1 MRKII
6 KINFLTVFLLVFIL
20 IFSCKQNK
28 ETEPDKQFRFH
39 SFREVPNI
47 TPDEINAIEALQNE
61 VDYFVYGMPQS
72 VEAFEDSYGEIRGFS
87 ALFCEW
93 MTELFGI
100 PFKPKLFEWLP
111 LLHGLETGEIEFTGE
126 LTANEER
133 LKIYHMTTD
142 IASRSLKYFR
152 IVNSRSLDE
161 IVKER
166 RIRCGFIEGTAT
178 LGTVAAEL
186 TPGTFDIIELS
197 DVSLVYNA
205 LKSGQIDAFY
215 YSSTI
220 EVNFIEYS
228 DIVTFDF
235 FPLIYRP
242 VSLTTQIDAYK
253 PIITVME
260 KILENGGLRYLTE
273 MYNKGSHEYLMHKLY
288 TQLTE
293 EERDFIRDNP
303 VVRMA
308 VDPGNYPDTF
318 FDKRENQWKGI
329 FLDILEEVT
338 VLTGLEFKRIND
350 ENANW
355 PEVYEMLKT
364 GEVALVPELIQ
375 SAEREQFFLWPEIM
389 QTTDHYALISNNDFP
404 DIKVNEI
411 LYVKVGLGRN
421 TAYTDI
427 FKKWFPNHMNTVE
440 YQSMNEAFDALRHGE
455 IDMVMSTEKR
465 LLYLTHYLEMP
476 YFKTNVLFNYI
487 VNSKFGFSK
496 DQEILCS
503 IFNKALG
510 SVDIKSISDKWNRR
524 TYDYRLKLV
533 EAQRPLLIGLSVML
547 LFVLALVAALFTK
560 SQISGRKLEILVK
573 ERTHDLH
580 MKTSVLM
587 TILDSSPDYIYCRDL
602 NSRYTHCSK
611 SALQLFDVNSKDII
625 GKTDL
630 EVFKISPKAAESIVK
645 EDNKIITSQLPIV
658 MEETMRLHSD
668 KDREVYLNIFLETI
682 KTPLIQNERV
692 IGIMGISRDITKRML
707 MERDLRMQTT
717 MLNALFDSIPDL
729 VFMLDMDL
737 CFTKCNIKFLDHFGL
752 TKEEVIGKGENSLRI
767 SAELTE
773 EHNNWNRKVIN
784 ECRTVVFEECIP
796 SANGIVTFLETIK
809 SPIMLDGDIVGVL
822 GIARNITKR
831 KEMEVSALAASNA
844 KSAFLA
850 NMSHEIRTPMNSI
863 MGFSELAMDIA
874 GNQKIKDYLSKIRT
888 NSEWLLQIINNILD
902 ISKIESGKME
912 LEKIPFD
919 MHDLFASCRTLVL
932 PKAVEKGINLH
943 FYAEPSLGKVPVGD
957 PTRLRQ
963 VFVNFLSNAVKFTNS
978 GIVKLFSK
986 IIGSTEDTITIHFEI
1001 KDSGIGMTPEQIEKI
1016 FDPFVQAE
1024 SGTTRKYGGT
1034 GLGLAITKNI
1044 VEMMGGK
1051 IYIESAPGVGTK
1063 FSFNIT
1069 FDTIDDTAEN
1079 IQYTKMDHVEIEK
1092 PVFEGEIMLCE
1103 DNTMNQEVISEHL
1116 ARVGIKTVIA
1126 ENGKIGVEMVQNRI
1140 TNNEKQFDLIFMDIH
1155 MPVMDGLEASSK
1167 ILELKTGI
1175 PIIAMTANIM
1185 STDMDIYLK
1194 SGMQDCIGKPFT
1206 SQELWHLLMKY
1217 FTPCDTRNAQMNA
1230 QIVSNKEF
1238 IKRIQLLFIRDN
1250 RQKYKEIIKSLE
1262 EGNVKE
1268 AHRQA
1273 HTLKSNAAQIGKTLL
1288 QEIAGNIELNLKGGV
1303 NQVTEKQLQVLETEL
1318 NAVINELQPLLEEY
1332 EAQSKAKKSEVPP
1345 LEKEKIKEVFDEL
1358 EPLLQSGNSECLN
1371 YMNILNNIPD
1381 SQDLLQF
1388 MEDFEFGK
1396 ALNELNKLRE
1406 KIWK

>member
-1 MRKII
+1 MRKVIY
-6 KINFLTVFLLVFIL
+6 LIL
-20 IFSCKQNK
+20 IAFVFFPFFSCARSSNYKQNK
-28 ETEPDKQFRFH
+28 NIESDKQIRFN
-39 SFREVPNI
+39 SFREVPGI
-47 TPDEINAIEALQNE
+47 TDEEIIAIEKLQQE
-61 VDYFVYGMPQS
+61 IDYFIYGMPRS
-72 VEAFEDSYGEIRGFS
+72 VEAFENIDGEINGFS
-87 ALFCEW
+87 ALFCNW

-100 PFKPKLFEWLP
+100 KFKPVLFEWLP
-111 LLHGLETGEIEFTGE
+111 LLHGLETGEIDFTGE

-133 LKIYHMTTD
+133 LRVYHMTTD
-142 IASRSLKYFR
+142 VASRPLKYFR
-152 IVNSRSLDE
+152 LIKSRPIEE
-161 IVKER
+161 ITKER
-166 RIRCGFIEGTAT
+166 RLRCGFIEGTAT
-178 LGTVAAEL
+178 LSTVSAEL
-186 TPGTFDIIELS
+186 TPGTFEIIELS

-205 LKSGQIDAFY
+205 LKSGYIDAFY
-215 YSSTI
+215 YSGTI
-220 EVNFIEYS
+220 EVNFIENP
-228 DIVTFDF
+228 DIIIYDF
-235 FPLIYRP
+235 YPLTYRP
-242 VSLTTQIDAYK
+242 VSLTTQTDVNK

-303 VVRMA
+303 VVHMA

-338 VLTGLEFKRIND
+338 VLTGLEFKRINN

-355 PEVYEMLKT
+355 PEVYEMLRT
-364 GEVALVPELIQ
+364 GEVALIPELIQ
-375 SAEREQFFLWPEIM
+375 STEREKFFLWPEIM

-411 LYVKVGLGRN
+411 LYVKVGLGKN

-427 FKKWFPNHMNTVE
+427 FRKWFPNHMNTVE
-440 YQSMNEAFDALRHGE
+440 YQSMNEAFDALRRGE
-455 IDMVMSTEKR
+455 VDMVMSTEKR

-510 SVDIKSISDKWNRR
+510 SIDIKSISDKWNRQ

-547 LFVLALVAALFTK
+547 LFVLALVVALFTK
-560 SQISGRKLEILVK
+560 SQISGRKLEKLVE

-587 TILDSSPDYIYCRDL
+587 TILDSSPDFIYCKDL
-602 NSRYTHCSK
+602 NSQYTHCSK
-611 SALQLFDVNSKDII
+611 SALHLFDVNNKDII
-625 GKTDL
+625 GKTDA
-630 EVFKISPKAAESIVK
+630 EVFKLSHKAAET
-645 EDNKIITSQLPIV
+645 IIKDEEEIINNQQPIV
-658 MEETMRLHSD
+658 MEETMKLHSE
-668 KDREVYLNIFLETI
+668 KNQEIFLETI
-682 KTPLIQNERV
+682 KTPLIQGGKV
-692 IGIMGISRDITKRML
+692 IGIMGISRDITKRKL
-707 MERDLRMQTT
+707 MERDLQMQTT

-737 CFTKCNIKFLDHFGL
+737 CFTKCNINFLDHFGL

-767 SAELTE
+767 STELDDD
-773 EHNNWNRKVIN
+773 HNNWNRKVIN

-796 SANGIVTFLETIK
+796 NANGTINFFETIK
-809 SPIMLDGDIVGVL
+809 SPIILYGDIVGVL

-831 KEMEVSALAASNA
+831 KEMEESAFTASRT

-874 GNQKIKDYLSKIRT
+874 GNPKTKDYLSKIKI

-963 VFVNFLSNAVKFTNS
+963 VFVNLLSNAVKFTNS

-986 IIGSTEDTITIHFEI
+986 IINSAENTITIHFEI
-1001 KDSGIGMTPEQIEKI
+1001 KDSGIGMTQEQIERI

-1034 GLGLAITKNI
+1034 GLGLSITKNI

-1069 FDTIDDTAEN
+1069 FDTIDDTEEN
-1079 IQYTKMDHVEIEK
+1079 THYTKMEHIELEK
-1092 PVFEGEIMLCE
+1092 PTFNGEIMLCE

-1116 ARVGIKTVIA
+1116 ARVGLKTVIA
-1126 ENGKIGVEMVQNRI
+1126 ENGKIGFEMVEDRVAKK
-1140 TNNEKQFDLIFMDIH
+1140 EKLFDLIFMDIH

-1185 STDMDIYLK
+1185 STDTDVYLK
-1194 SGMQDCIGKPFT
+1194 SGMRDFIGKPFT

-1217 FTPCDTRNAQMNA
+1217 FIPINTGNAQMNA
-1230 QIVSNKEF
+1230 KAESQKEF
-1238 IKRIQLLFIRDN
+1238 NKKIQLLFIRDN
-1250 RQKYKEIIKSLE
+1250 KDRYKEIIKALE

-1268 AHRQA
+1268 AHRHA

-1288 QEIAGNIELNLKGGV
+1288 QEIAGNVELNLKGGV
-1303 NQVTEKQLQVLETEL
+1303 NQVTEKQFQILETEL
-1318 NAVINELQPLLEEY
+1318 NAVLLELQPLLEEY
-1332 EAQSKAKKSEVPP
+1332 EAQSKADNHEVPP
-1345 LEKEKIKEVFDEL
+1345 LDPKKTREIFEEL
-1358 EPLLQSGNSECLN
+1358 EPLLKSGNSECLN
-1371 YMNILNNIPD
+1371 FMNILNNVPG
-1381 SQDLLQF
+1381 SKNLLQYI
-1388 MEDFEFGK
+1388 EDFEFEKAFNELK
-1396 ALNELNKLRE
+1396 ALKE